1 MTTPSAPILKLQRI
15 TVDLD
20 IPGAVDAVQR
30 ASGKGP
36 FRQACEI
43 AAFALGKQRLSFK
56 DYYLEGLWRPELTA
70 AEKAAFVSEAKGTA
84 LNRQLAPIN
93 GMGLQGFLADKLLTG
108 LTLRAA
114 GFPVMR
120 PLAIHGR
127 VLRLSGTERLESA
140 ADIVAFLLRED
151 ALPVFGKPLHASLSI
166 GAVSI
171 LSVGDG
177 GRYVVLGDGRSVL
190 LEALSQ
196 EIATNFPHGYVF
208 EPLIRQHPDVEAITG
223 QAVGGLRVVTL
234 RTPDGAQVLYTVQRL
249 PGAAGAMMDAMSSH
263 GAYCVAYIDP
273 DSGRVIRASAMD
285 QSAPARLEAS
295 VVTGA
300 RFDKAVVPFVK
311 EAHAIAIDAHR
322 LIVRPGL
329 LGFDFALT
337 PAGPVITEI
346 NSNPFHATYQHAAD
360 RGLLNPDFTPA
371 IKVAL
376 EVVRAEARRA

>member
-1 MTTPSAPILKLQRI
+1 MTKPAAPILKLQRI

-20 IPGAVDAVQR
+20 IPGAVDAVRR

-70 AEKAAFVSEAKGTA
+70 AEKAAFVSEAKSTA
-84 LNRQLAPIN
+84 INRQLAPVN
-93 GMGLQGFLADKLLTG
+93 GLGLQGFFTDKLLTG

-114 GFPVMR
+114 GFPILR
-120 PLAIHGR
+120 PRAIYGK
-127 VLRLSGTERLESA
+127 VLKLSGTERLESA
-140 ADIVAFLLRED
+140 ADIVAFLLREG

-171 LSVGDG
+171 LSVRDG
-177 GRYVVLGDGRSVL
+177 GRSLVLGDGRIVG
-190 LEALSQ
+190 LEALSH
-196 EIATNFPHGYVF
+196 EIAANFPQGYVF
-208 EPLIRQHPDVEAITG
+208 EPLIRQHSDVEAITG
-223 QAVGGLRVVTL
+223 PAVGGLRVVTL
-234 RTPDGAQVLYTVQRL
+234 RTPEDAAVLYTVQRL
-249 PGAAGAMMDAMSSH
+249 PGAGAMMDAMSSH

-273 DSGRVIRASAMD
+273 DTGRVIRASAMD
-285 QSAPARLEAS
+285 QSAPTRLEVS

-300 RFDKAVVPFVK
+300 RFDEAVVPFVK
-311 EAHAIAIDAHR
+311 AAHAIAIDAHR
-322 LIVRPGL
+322 LFVRPGL

-337 PAGPVITEI
+337 PEGPLITEI

-376 EVVRAEARRA
+376 DVVRAEAGKA